1 MRFVSDDLSGAED
14 LSGVTIY
21 PEAVK
26 YRLRFF
32 VRRFGR
38 FPVFPDN
45 ADERLTR
52 GAFVSYT
59 RCGCDRRLVFAVRG
73 SMQE

>member
-32 VRRFGR
+32 VRRFER
-38 FPVFPDN
+38 FPVFP
-45 ADERLTR
+45 R
-52 GAFVSYT
+52 
-59 RCGCDRRLVFAVRG
+59 
-73 SMQE
+73 